1 MTTTTVV
8 IALGVCLALL
18 LASMA
23 WGRDRPRWQ
32 IVAGPPGESPNRI
45 PLTEFCLL
53 AQRHGWTFSADHRLF
68 LDLAMGLREA
78 GLAGAIEI
86 WGRPCDS
93 KGPVAV
99 PRAPLARIPVGFW
112 VDHEISGLGA
122 AIFKAGGSEETAD
135 ELQARNA
142 SVQTRCLP
150 SSSGDTDKTIYQDIH
165 LNYLQAMDW
174 LDTSADACKGAS
186 RRD

>member
-1 MTTTTVV
+1 MTATTVV

-53 AQRHGWTFSADHRLF
+53 AQHHGWTFAADHRLF

-112 VDHEISGLGA
+112 VDHEISGLDA
-122 AIFKAGGSEETAD
+122 AIFKAGGSEEAAN

-142 SVQTRCLP
+142 SVRTRCLP
-150 SSSGDTDKTIYQDIH
+150 SSSGDTDKTAYQDIH